1 MVFEGLGCVL
11 LFVGAGEDR
20 AVLRRDELFQYLSL
34 IIH

>member
-20 AVLRRDELFQYLSL
+20 LFFDVMNYFNV
-34 IIH
+34 